1 MGKINKNDMTELFNG
16 LTAPNSKVSELVEQP
31 ISEKEQVEKKTPE
44 MTAKKIS
51 LKDKEKI
58 CANISLEKMRK
69 IRALSKNEGLTIT
82 DTLEA
87 CLDLAI
93 KTYEEKYGVIRVK
106 AEKKGDASKIF
117 G

>member
-1 MGKINKNDMTELFNG
+1 MGKIVKGDMDELFNG
-16 LTAPNSKVSELVEQP
+16 LVTPVSIPSEVIEQP
-31 ISEKEQVEKKTPE
+31 VADKKSVEKKAPE
-44 MTAKKIS
+44 MTAKKIR

-58 CANISLEKMRK
+58 CANISIEKMEK
-69 IRALSKNEGLTIT
+69 IRALSKSEGLTIT
-82 DTLEA
+82 DTIEA

-93 KTYEEKYGVIRVK
+93 KTYEEKNGVIRVK